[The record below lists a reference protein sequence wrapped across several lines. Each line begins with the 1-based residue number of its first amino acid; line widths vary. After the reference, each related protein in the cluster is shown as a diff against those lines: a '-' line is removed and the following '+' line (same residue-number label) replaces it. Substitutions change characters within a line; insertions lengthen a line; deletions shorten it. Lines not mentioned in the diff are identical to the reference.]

1 VKPEETRP
9 RARATS
15 CFGSATSTPA
25 PETSMRAAN
34 TSMKWSGNNPVRLD
48 LLASKAE
55 TELTKVI
62 ADSLRPH
69 SSTKEMDT
77 SSAEVLTIVAKTV
90 MYSADC
96 NASEVSGSALK
107 ELLASC

>member
-1 VKPEETRP
+1 
-9 RARATS
+9 
-15 CFGSATSTPA
+15 
-25 PETSMRAAN
+25 
-34 TSMKWSGNNPVRLD
+34 
-48 LLASKAE
+48 
-55 TELTKVI
+55 
-62 ADSLRPH
+62 
-69 SSTKEMDT
+69 MDT